1 MAALPFRARWLGA
14 LVLAFVLA
22 VPAAIHPA
30 PAGSEG
36 QSRGSIYLF
45 LGGVGGIF
53 STGLDDLRDEL
64 RAHGVPATALSYV
77 GWRSVADQIE
87 AGYAADKR
95 ALPVVIVGHSFGGD
109 AALRVSAELGR
120 HGIPVALVVIFD
132 ATNGTIP
139 VAANVRHLIN
149 YYSDN
154 DMIGKKLSPGPGF
167 RGQLENIDVDELGR
181 PIFHFNI
188 EKQPAFHQRVIGEIV
203 GVYGA
208 AGARASNDD

>member
-14 LVLAFVLA
+14 LVVAFVLA

-64 RAHGVPATALSYV
+64 RARGVPATALSYV

-132 ATNGTIP
+132 ATNG
-139 VAANVRHLIN
+139 N
-149 YYSDN
+149 S
-154 DMIGKKLSPGPGF
+154 G
-167 RGQLENIDVDELGR
+167 RGQR
-181 PIFHFNI
+181 PAPDQLLFGQRHDR
-188 EKQPAFHQRVIGEIV
+188 EEAVTRARLPRPAGEH
-203 GVYGA
+203 
-208 AGARASNDD
+208 RRR